1 MEEDY
6 LMGVEGF
13 GSEKAE
19 TDSAAWQEGS
29 SPCPCLLLSVSLWG
43 SPLASAGQGNPTDVN
58 LRLVS
63 QGAEQSGEEES
74 VGLQGAN
81 RISIFLGQSPTRK
94 IEHTHLIA
102 SLSSLPSCH
111 HPTGKEEEAHSSL
124 VNPNTLV
131 LGELPGLGV
140 LGLASDNM
148 KREIKI

>member
-1 MEEDY
+1 MKK
-6 LMGVEGF
+6 LKQIVQPGREG
-13 GSEKAE
+13 G
-19 TDSAAWQEGS
+19 

-43 SPLASAGQGNPTDVN
+43 SPLASAGQGNPTDVI

-111 HPTGKEEEAHSSL
+111 HPTGKEQEAYSSL